1 MENSPL
7 QESINF
13 LKPNLI
19 DYSSVFNNKINLF
32 LTQIDDYWDKE
43 YPHLRRD
50 KIKEL
55 FNLKDF
61 KIITPKQTHSDIVI
75 DISDKAE
82 DPECD
87 AIIFNSNNIIG
98 SINVADCVPVC
109 IYDIDK
115 ETVSLTHSGWKGTTK
130 KIVIKTIKI
139 TKFRHL

>member
-1 MENSPL
+1 MENSLL

-13 LKPNLI
+13 LAPNLI
-19 DYSSVFNNKINLF
+19 DYSSVFDNKINLF

-87 AIIFNSNNIIG
+87 AIIFNSN
-98 SINVADCVPVC
+98 SRLTPVFFN
-109 IYDIDK
+109 
-115 ETVSLTHSGWKGTTK
+115 TL
-130 KIVIKTIKI
+130 
-139 TKFRHL
+139 F